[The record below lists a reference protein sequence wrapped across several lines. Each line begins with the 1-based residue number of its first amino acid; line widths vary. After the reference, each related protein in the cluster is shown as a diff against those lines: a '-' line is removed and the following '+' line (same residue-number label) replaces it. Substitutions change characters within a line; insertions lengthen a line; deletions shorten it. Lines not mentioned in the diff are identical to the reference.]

1 MTKVEEI
8 KETLE
13 KYRMEGFDE
22 RQLLEIGEGLKNNA
36 DISFYA
42 RKGIPAADMAYIRKR
57 LAFEEAVRKEK
68 TEEGEGLENIE
79 EKFTD
84 YRQSVKVS
92 TFEKIFSFAL
102 MISGL
107 AFVTGTFALLYILT
121 SIF

>member
-1 MTKVEEI
+1 MEEI

-22 RQLLEIGEGLKNNA
+22 RQILEIGEGLKNNA